1 MNEGLQ
7 LKTYIENQRV
17 SKKIIAEELGMT
29 RQNLYQL
36 FKSGELTPETKK
48 KFINYFKENIFN
60 IDTSTL
66 QPVMKKNPD
75 PPQDQDLNK
84 KYIALLETA
93 YNEKT
98 QLLQKVESNL
108 AQLPEMMVDLTAK
121 AISSQH
127 ELSLEIRNGQA
138 VIIEELEALKLL
150 VNSFGKKI
158 SRGQKH

>member
-75 PPQDQDLNK
+75 PPDQDLNK

-93 YNEKT
+93 YKEKT
-98 QLLQKVESNL
+98 ELLQKVESNL
-108 AQLPEMMVDLTAK
+108 AQLPEMMVDLTTK

-127 ELSLEIRNGQA
+127 ELSLELRNGQA